1 MSKEN
6 RILVTGGSGFI
17 GSRLRREN
25 PDWIY
30 VSSKDFDLTKQYY
43 ARGMFYEIKP
53 TAVIH
58 LAGKVGGVKDNS
70 ENQEEYFF
78 HNTTIN
84 TNVVRYATETG
95 VPRLLAALSTCAF
108 PDNLR
113 NYPFTEEDIFYGP
126 PAKTNFSYGYSKR
139 MLHVQCISCREQHGL
154 NYSTFAPSN
163 IYGPGDNFN
172 SEKSHF
178 VAALVSKLYKAREG
192 ETVEFWGTGKPLR
205 QQLYVDDL
213 VKIIPILLERH
224 NTDIPL
230 IVSPSENLSVS
241 RMVDTLLSRIQKG
254 VKIKYNAELDGQFRK
269 DGSNKKLLNLLGDFN
284 FTNFEDGI
292 YKTYEWYSQ
301 K

>member
-1 MSKEN
+1 MKV
-6 RILVTGGSGFI
+6 LVTGGSGFL
-17 GSRLRREN
+17 GSRLRLEN

-30 VSSKDFDLTKQYY
+30 VSSKDFDLTQP
-43 ARGMFYEIKP
+43 RSTVRMFSEIKP
-53 TAVIH
+53 DAVIH
-58 LAGKVGGVKDNS
+58 LAGKVGGIKDNT

-78 HNTTIN
+78 RNTIIN
-84 TNVVRYATETG
+84 TNVVRCAVKAG

-113 NYPFTEEDIFYGP
+113 NYPFTEEDMFYGP
-126 PAKTNFSYGYSKR
+126 PAETNFSYGYSKR
-139 MLHVQCISCREQHGL
+139 MLHVQCMSCRKQHGL

-163 IYGPGDNFN
+163 IYGPADDFD
-172 SEKSHF
+172 SDKSHF
-178 VAALVSKLYKAREG
+178 VAALISKLHKAKEG
-192 ETVEFWGTGKPLR
+192 EIVEFWGTGKPLR

-213 VKIIPILLERH
+213 VKIIPILLEKH

-230 IVSPSENLSVS
+230 IVSPSENLSVC
-241 RMVDTLLSRIQKG
+241 RMVDTLLSRIQKS
-254 VKIKYNAELDGQFRK
+254 VKVKYNAELDGQFRK
-269 DGSNKKLLNLLGDFN
+269 DGSNKKLLDLLGDFR